1 MGEITIPIKEEVYKA
16 LLMEKKDKESLSE
29 VILRLSR
36 KNLCI
41 EDIVGTRILAK
52 EDWDEVKLELKKFQ
66 EDRGIND
73 GRVVKG

>member
-29 VILRLSR
+29 VILRLSK

-41 EDIVGTRILAK
+41 EDVVGTQILAK
-52 EDWDEVKLELKKFQ
+52 EDWDKVKRELKRASNLTLKKLGK
-66 EDRGIND
+66 E
-73 GRVVKG
+73 RV

>member
-1 MGEITIPIKEEVYKA
+1 MKVQIREDVYKA
-16 LLMEKKDKESLSE
+16 LLMEKKDKESLND

-41 EDIVGTRILAK
+41 EDVVGTRILSK
-52 EDWDEVKLELKKFQ
+52 EDWDKVKLELKKLQ
-66 EDRGIND
+66 EDRGING

>member
-1 MGEITIPIKEEVYKA
+1 MKVQIRADVYKA
-16 LLMEKKDKESLSE
+16 LLMEKKDKESLND

-52 EDWDEVKLELKKFQ
+52 EDWDKVKLELKKFQ